1 MNQPET
7 ISQML
12 TAMETFCKKGWV
24 INASD
29 VSHESKLAQLT
40 DLSAELGLS

>member
-12 TAMETFCKKGWV
+12 TAMETFTVKGWV

-40 DLSAELGLS
+40 QLSMDLGLA

>member
-7 ISQML
+7 ISEML
-12 TAMETFCKKGWV
+12 TAMDTFCKKGWV

-29 VSHESKLAQLT
+29 VSHESKLTQLT
-40 DLSAELGLS
+40 QLSTELGLS